1 MKLEG
6 RTAVVTG
13 GGQGIGRGIAL
24 KLASRGAAVAV
35 LDISGENAAAV
46 AREIDEA
53 GGTARHYVV
62 DVSDAEAVSSI
73 FKKIV
78 DDLDGVGILVNNA
91 GIARD
96 NLIIRMSQEDWQSVL
111 DVNLTGSF
119 NCIRAAAR
127 PMMSARWGRI
137 ITISS
142 VIGQAGNVGQANY
155 AASKAGLIAL
165 TKTVAKELAGRG
177 ITANAIAPGFIETP
191 MTERLSDKVR
201 EQLASQILLK
211 RLGTPEDIAN
221 TVAFLASD
229 DAAYITGQTVNVDG
243 GMVW

>member
-13 GGQGIGRGIAL
+13 GGQGIGRGISL
-24 KLASRGAAVAV
+24 RLASEGAAVAV
-35 LDISGENAAAV
+35 LDISAESAAAV
-46 AREIDEA
+46 AREIEDA
-53 GGTARHYVV
+53 GGTARHYAV
-62 DVSDAEAVSSI
+62 DVSDAEAVSGV
-73 FKKIV
+73 FRTIV
-78 DDLDGVGILVNNA
+78 EEMGGVGILVNNA
-91 GIARD
+91 GITRD
-96 NLIIRMSQEDWQSVL
+96 NLIMRMSQEEWQSVL

-119 NCIRAAAR
+119 NCIRAATR

-177 ITANAIAPGFIETP
+177 VTANAIAPGFIETP
-191 MTERLSDKVR
+191 MTERLSEKVR
-201 EQLASQILLK
+201 EQLASKILLK
-211 RLGTPEDIAN
+211 RLGTTEDIAN

-229 DAAYITGQTVNVDG
+229 GAAYITGQTINVDG